1 MDRKERNVATG
12 ELYRARVLST
22 RKTWLPTAGVPCVAN
37 LTNQHPSLKFHRLL
51 RFHHEPW
58 ILDLGDRFEKLVG
71 SQAYKKVLFS
81 RVGAIEKAFMQAGQG
96 AFASSLPKRGK
107 CSGFYSLSPPKRCD
121 CSHSHWF
128 SSASLLYDCPPRN
141 AHECCVLSI
150 QAYNPISLT
159 NNHTHTPR
167 FCIYYNKR

>member
-1 MDRKERNVATG
+1 MSYCTETALQDENSETKKLQSMDRKERNVATG

-107 CSGFYSLSPPKRCD
+107 CSGFIPEVLKPKKKESSSSVKMITLIVCLKKWND
-121 CSHSHWF
+121 QVVNLWF
-128 SSASLLYDCPPRN
+128 L
-141 AHECCVLSI
+141 CC
-150 QAYNPISLT
+150 
-159 NNHTHTPR
+159 
-167 FCIYYNKR
+167 C